1 LSRDPLLPLYER
13 LNWDAP
19 KGPLRCSGCTDVAG
33 LPIAGAYPSSL
44 WHYEATLGPLDA
56 PRTDARVLMVFQDP
70 RPGESNFRVADPRK
84 APADLRPGEHRYFC
98 LSQVAWQALR
108 LDRATGSAAPCWPTS
123 ATAPFY
129 LRRYLTAAG
138 AWSYD
143 GFLTYFLYL
152 LRPTDAAIT
161 DLALCHFGP
170 AQGPSIFVRCVRI
183 HMGTQAEVMAPNV
196 IISFTAR
203 LRDRRLLWDN
213 VPSLRHVPLLVLAHP
228 AAHKNRWARRDQFL
242 SELERARPEL
252 EPLGIDVESL
262 AHRWTADVDA
272 VSQGPRG

>member
-1 LSRDPLLPLYER
+1 VSRDPLLPLYER

-19 KGPLRCSGCTDVAG
+19 EGPLRCTGCTDFAG

-44 WHYEATLGPLDA
+44 WHYEAILGALA
-56 PRTDARVLMVFQDP
+56 GPRTSARVLMVFQDP
-70 RPGESNFRVADPRK
+70 RPGEPNFRVADPRK
-84 APADLRPGEHRYFC
+84 TPADLRQGEHRYFC
-98 LSQVAWQALR
+98 LSKVAWQALK
-108 LDRATGSAAPCWPTS
+108 LDRATGSAVPCWPTS

-161 DLALCHFGP
+161 NLALCHFGR
-170 AQGPSIFVRCVRI
+170 AQSRSVFVRCLRT
-183 HMGTQAEVMAPNV
+183 HMPTQAAMLVPNLV
-196 IISFTAR
+196 IAFTAL
-203 LRDRRLLWDN
+203 LRDGRLLRES
-213 VPSLRHVPLLVLAHP
+213 VPALRQVPVVILPHP
-228 AAHKNRWARRDQFL
+228 AAHVDRWARRDQFL
-242 SELERARPEL
+242 RELERVRPDL
-252 EPLGIDVESL
+252 EALGIDVGSL

-272 VSQGPRG
+272 ASQGRRR

>member
-1 LSRDPLLPLYER
+1 
-13 LNWDAP
+13 
-19 KGPLRCSGCTDVAG
+19 
-33 LPIAGAYPSSL
+33 
-44 WHYEATLGPLDA
+44 
-56 PRTDARVLMVFQDP
+56 
-70 RPGESNFRVADPRK
+70 
-84 APADLRPGEHRYFC
+84 
-98 LSQVAWQALR
+98 
-108 LDRATGSAAPCWPTS
+108 
-123 ATAPFY
+123 
-129 LRRYLTAAG
+129 
-138 AWSYD
+138 
-143 GFLTYFLYL
+143 
-152 LRPTDAAIT
+152 
-161 DLALCHFGP
+161 
-170 AQGPSIFVRCVRI
+170 
-183 HMGTQAEVMAPNV
+183 MGTQAEVMAPNV